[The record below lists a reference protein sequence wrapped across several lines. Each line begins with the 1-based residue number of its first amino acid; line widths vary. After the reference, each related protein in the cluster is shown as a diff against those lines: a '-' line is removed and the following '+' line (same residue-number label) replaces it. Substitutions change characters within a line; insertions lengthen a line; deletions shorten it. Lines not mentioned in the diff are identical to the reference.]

1 MIAFLALVRKDMQLF
16 FLDRRSV
23 AMSFIAPIVIASFFA
38 FVFGRPTPKG
48 EAAKIPVGLVNED
61 QSAIGRAVAK
71 ALAQTEGIAL
81 RPMEREPART
91 AVRTGKI
98 GIVAIVPKG
107 FGDAAGRALFRGE
120 GKPDLEILYDPSR
133 MAERQMVEGILTGKV
148 MEAVSAEMFGGT
160 SGAAIT
166 DETLRDLEKAT
177 ELPGVRRDTLKQV
190 LEGVRK
196 LQSDGGQG
204 GGQGGFSG
212 MSIPF
217 TTKSEA
223 VTGRAGQQYDGV
235 AHSFSGMGVQFILF
249 MGIEAGVALLLQRQ
263 RGLWKRIRSAPVSR
277 STLLGSRMA
286 SAALC
291 ALLMLAVM
299 FLFARVVFGVR
310 IEGSFAGF
318 AMIGLAFALMTATFG
333 LLIAALGRT
342 PEATRPIAVLATLV
356 MVMLGGSWIPTFL
369 FPAWLQTATL
379 VMPTRWAVDGLDAM
393 TWRGLGFD
401 AAVMPSIVLL
411 GFALTFGVAAL
422 ARFRWDAE

>member
-1 MIAFLALVRKDMQLF
+1 MTAFLALVRKDMQLF

-61 QSAIGRAVAK
+61 TGAIGQAIGK
-71 ALAQTEGIAL
+71 ALAQTEGIAI
-81 RPMEREPART
+81 RPMERDPARA

-133 MAERQMVEGILTGKV
+133 TAERQMVEGILTGKV
-148 MEAVSAEMFGGT
+148 TEAVSAEMFGGA
-160 SGAAIT
+160 SGASIM
-166 DETLRDLEKAT
+166 DETLRNLENAT

-196 LQSDGGQG
+196 LQSDAGQG
-204 GGQGGFSG
+204 QGGGFSG
-212 MSIPF
+212 MTIPF
-217 TTKSEA
+217 TTRSEA
-223 VTGRAGQQYDGV
+223 VTARVGQQYDGV

-277 STLLGSRMA
+277 GTLLGSRMA

-356 MVMLGGSWIPTFL
+356 MVMLGGSWVPTFL
-369 FPAWLQTATL
+369 FPAWLQQATL
-379 VMPTRWAVDGLDAM
+379 AMPTRWAVDGLDAM

-401 AAVMPSIVLL
+401 AAVMPSVVLL
-411 GFALTFGVAAL
+411 GFAVAFGVAAL
-422 ARFRWDAE
+422 SRFRWDAE